1 MMNRFIVSSIATV
14 LALAVA
20 GTALA
25 QVAARAPDRGTVQQL
40 QKLSAKPTP
49 KLSDGRIDF
58 NGTWDHLGGIE
69 FVRPVKRADGSI
81 CLIAC
86 GPAPGGAPPAPFP
99 PVQTDFPKYKPEFQA
114 KVDDLKKRQVEL
126 DTNLRCQA
134 PGVPRIGPPA
144 KIIQNAREVVFL
156 YDDVNGAFFRI
167 IPTDGRPHQPSTMR
181 YRLLQHD
188 MRIDTHQ
195 FTVVVGVAI
204 ARAGRARLDVA
215 HHRTGIA
222 ADLVATAGGRRI
234 GHEQACS
241 REGADRSRFLAARSL
256 CSYTNDVARGRK
268 RCQAAP
274 AAKGPTCRIIPH
286 LPRRSVHKA
295 SSALQRGIAGLHVCT
310 QTVSFPGRSAQSFAA
325 QRRLRGA

>member
-1 MMNRFIVSSIATV
+1 MTNRFLVSSIATLV
-14 LALAVA
+14 ALAVA

-49 KLSDGRIDF
+49 KLPDGRIDF

-86 GPAPGGAPPAPFP
+86 GGAASGAPPAPFP

-114 KVDDLKKRQVEL
+114 KVADLKKRQVEL

-167 IPTDGRPHQPSTMR
+167 IPTDGRPHRNDVPAS
-181 YRLLQHD
+181 YLGD
-188 MRIDTHQ
+188 AIGRIEGDTLI
-195 FTVVVGVAI
+195 VE
-204 ARAGRARLDVA
+204 
-215 HHRTGIA
+215 
-222 ADLVATAGGRRI
+222 TAGFNEDTWLTDNGAFHTKDLKVTERFRRVGDTI
-234 GHEQACS
+234 EWRATVNDPAVLSEPWSLKPQVMWITDIEIEEPARC
-241 REGADRSRFLAARSL
+241 EDR
-256 CSYTNDVARGRK
+256 DVEH
-268 RCQAAP
+268 
-274 AAKGPTCRIIPH
+274 IIDGSH
-286 LPRRSVHKA
+286 HDNPR
-295 SSALQRGIAGLHVCT
+295 
-310 QTVSFPGRSAQSFAA
+310 
-325 QRRLRGA
+325 

>member
-1 MMNRFIVSSIATV
+1 MTNRFLVSSIATLV
-14 LALAVA
+14 ALAVA

-49 KLSDGRIDF
+49 KLPDGRIDF

-86 GPAPGGAPPAPFP
+86 GGAANGAPPAPFP

-114 KVDDLKKRQVEL
+114 KVADLKKRQVEL

-167 IPTDGRPHQPSTMR
+167 IPTDGRPHRKDVPASYLGDAIGRIEGDTLIVETVGFNEDTWLTDNGAFHTKDLKVTERFRRVGDTIEWRATVNDSAVLSEPWSLKPQVMWITDIEIEEPARCEDRDVEHIIDGSH
-181 YRLLQHD
+181 HD
-188 MRIDTHQ
+188 
-195 FTVVVGVAI
+195 
-204 ARAGRARLDVA
+204 
-215 HHRTGIA
+215 
-222 ADLVATAGGRRI
+222 
-234 GHEQACS
+234 
-241 REGADRSRFLAARSL
+241 
-256 CSYTNDVARGRK
+256 N
-268 RCQAAP
+268 
-274 AAKGPTCRIIPH
+274 
-286 LPRRSVHKA
+286 PR
-295 SSALQRGIAGLHVCT
+295 
-310 QTVSFPGRSAQSFAA
+310 
-325 QRRLRGA
+325 

>member
-1 MMNRFIVSSIATV
+1 MDQQDHVCGRTLVRANRAMNMTRRFLIPTAAA
-14 LALAVA
+14 LALLGLP

-40 QKLSAKPTP
+40 QKLSAKATP
-49 KLSDGRIDF
+49 KLPDGRIDF

-114 KVDDLKKRQVEL
+114 KVADLKKRQVEL

-134 PGVPRIGPPA
+134 PGVPRIGPPQ

-167 IPTDGRPHQPSTMR
+167 VPTDGRPH
-181 YRLLQHD
+181 
-188 MRIDTHQ
+188 
-195 FTVVVGVAI
+195 
-204 ARAGRARLDVA
+204 
-215 HHRTGIA
+215 
-222 ADLVATAGGRRI
+222 
-234 GHEQACS
+234 
-241 REGADRSRFLAARSL
+241 
-256 CSYTNDVARGRK
+256 RK
-268 RCQAAP
+268 DAP
-274 AAKGPTCRIIPH
+274 ASYLGDSIGRIE
-286 LPRRSVHKA
+286 
-295 SSALQRGIAGLHVCT
+295 GD
-310 QTVSFPGRSAQSFAA
+310 
-325 QRRLRGA
+325 